1 MIRQLQYKYANSMI
15 GKKKKSTQLI
25 YFIFAGLILWFGIGM
40 IFAKPEIEEI
50 QVPQKIKV
58 KVENL
63 ISKNIVAD
71 ILIYGHTEASEKV
84 NLKIRTSGVVE
95 KINKKKGQYVKK
107 GDVILTLKMEDRMA
121 QLSAAKASKDK
132 SEIEYNTAK
141 SLLAQDLISRVD
153 FASEEA
159 KYKTA
164 TATLDKAILDIQHI
178 ALRAPFNGVINELS
192 IEEGSYVVS
201 GENVGVFL
209 NLNPIKINAEI
220 PEKYI
225 SRVRKGVVAQ
235 VHLSNDISVDALLT
249 YVGSIANSST
259 RTFAVEL
266 EANNKDNKIMEG
278 LTAEI
283 KLPLDTVSAVKIGA
297 SSSLTFG
304 EDGSV
309 GVKTIDENNIVH
321 FYPVD
326 IIKEENGGLWVSGL
340 PKSPNVI
347 TAGGEFV
354 KVGEEVIPYFKEEEK
369 IQPLTQTETK

>member
-1 MIRQLQYKYANSMI
+1 
-15 GKKKKSTQLI
+15 
-25 YFIFAGLILWFGIGM
+25 
-40 IFAKPEIEEI
+40 
-50 QVPQKIKV
+50 
-58 KVENL
+58 
-63 ISKNIVAD
+63 
-71 ILIYGHTEASEKV
+71 
-84 NLKIRTSGVVE
+84 
-95 KINKKKGQYVKK
+95 
-107 GDVILTLKMEDRMA
+107 MA
-121 QLSAAKASKDK
+121 QLNAAKASKDK

-178 ALRAPFNGVINELS
+178 TLRAPFDGVINELS
-192 IEEGSYVVS
+192 VEEGSYVVS

-225 SRVRKGVVAQ
+225 SRVKKGVVAQ
-235 VHLSNDISVDALLT
+235 VYLSNDISVDALLT

-266 EANNKDNKIMEG
+266 EANNKNNKIMEG

-283 KLPLDTVSAVKIGA
+283 KLPLDTVSAVKISA

-309 GVKTIDENNIVH
+309 GVKTIDENNKVY
-321 FYPVD
+321 FYPVE
-326 IIKEENGGLWVSGL
+326 IIKEDNGGLWVSGL
-340 PKSPNVI
+340 PNSPNVI

-354 KVGEEVIPYFKEEEK
+354 KVGEEVIPYFDNKEEPQS
-369 IQPLTQTETK
+369 ITTEIK

>member
-1 MIRQLQYKYANSMI
+1 MIKQLQYKYANSII
-15 GKKKKSTQLI
+15 GKKKKSTQLV
-25 YFIFAGLILWFGIGM
+25 YLIFVGLILWFGIGM
-40 IFAKPEIEEI
+40 MFSTPEIEETK
-50 QVPQKIKV
+50 VPEKIKV
-58 KVENL
+58 KVEKL

-95 KINKKKGQYVKK
+95 KINKKKGEYIKK

-121 QLSAAKASKDK
+121 QLNAAKASKDK

-178 ALRAPFNGVINELS
+178 TLRAPFDGVINELS
-192 IEEGSYVVS
+192 VEEGSYVVS

-225 SRVRKGVVAQ
+225 SRVKKGVVAQ
-235 VHLSNDISVDALLT
+235 VHLSNNISVDALLT

-266 EANNKDNKIMEG
+266 EANNKNNKIMEG

-283 KLPLDTVSAVKIGA
+283 KLPLDTVSAVKISA

-304 EDGSV
+304 EDGSI
-309 GVKTIDENNIVH
+309 GVKTIDENNKVY
-321 FYPVD
+321 FYPVE
-326 IIKEENGGLWVSGL
+326 IIKEDNGGLWVSGL
-340 PKSPNVI
+340 PNSPNVI

-354 KVGEEVIPYFKEEEK
+354 KVGEEVIPYFDNKEEPQS
-369 IQPLTQTETK
+369 ITTEIK